1 MNEIRIVN
9 GIKYIRVYSV
19 ASDPKINV
27 WIKADSE
34 DAKVITKKKGW

>member
-9 GIKYIRVYSV
+9 GVKYIRVYSV
-19 ASDPKINV
+19 VHDHKIKV
-27 WIKADSE
+27 WIKKDSD